1 MPPVRASAMHVT
13 DCNSVP
19 VPWSI
24 GQGVPAGARRI
35 TGRARAEPGGAARPI
50 GPSAPPRPPYRG
62 WMTSTDE
69 RPTLR
74 RTVTTT
80 GLFLFILGDVLGAGV
95 YVLAGEIAGI
105 AGGALWVPLV
115 VALLLALLT
124 AGSSAE
130 LATKCPRAG
139 GSSHYAT
146 RAFGSC
152 SSPCSRR

>member
-1 MPPVRASAMHVT
+1 
-13 DCNSVP
+13 
-19 VPWSI
+19 
-24 GQGVPAGARRI
+24 
-35 TGRARAEPGGAARPI
+35 
-50 GPSAPPRPPYRG
+50 
-62 WMTSTDE
+62 MTSTDE

-124 AGSSAE
+124 AGSYAE
-130 LATKCPRAG
+130 VATKYPRAG
-139 GSSHYAT
+139 GSSPYAT